1 MDAEVNILPS
11 AENAELSKVLSV
23 KFGVGQ
29 NVALLRSLPE
39 ESRTIKCSVC
49 QVWSRSECS
58 LASFAARRIQND
70 QIFCLSSLE

>member
-39 ESRTIKCSVC
+39 N
-49 QVWSRSECS
+49 
-58 LASFAARRIQND
+58 LF
-70 QIFCLSSLE
+70 F